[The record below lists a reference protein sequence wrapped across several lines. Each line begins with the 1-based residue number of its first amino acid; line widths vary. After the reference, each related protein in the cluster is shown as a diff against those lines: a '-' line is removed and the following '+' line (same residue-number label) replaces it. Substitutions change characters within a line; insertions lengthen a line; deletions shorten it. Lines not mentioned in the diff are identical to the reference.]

1 MRSPGVY
8 RVCRPA
14 GKFRCV
20 PGKDHPIIE
29 EYCRMFRDKGK
40 YSGSTPSGGTLM
52 LARGTMRTPSAFFIV
67 AILLMVA
74 IQAEAVDGKYR
85 YPLKVKVSEQDSG
98 RFSGVASARAHSG
111 NIGATLR
118 DSADWEVAAGQAR
131 REILCP
137 KRGFNFALGMRPY
150 FATLTGATKVAS
162 RGGEGGFLSLI
173 GHLRIP
179 PESTL
184 WEFYGAIRAWDKVT
198 VRLDYLPWHWG
209 GPGHTPIEA
218 NFGGLLLK
226 TGDYIQSDIN
236 IASLVLGADYDVS
249 FSRDLIFG
257 PNADLHL
264 IKYSQTV
271 SRIPGGE
278 GVDFSQTILQP
289 AIGAHLK
296 YEPTNTGYF
305 SWFKPFLEG
314 RFSWMSFT
322 GLGLSTWDLG
332 AGVAPPVSRNVD
344 AGMKLGYK
352 QWRMEGTRG
361 RLSADLGVEG
371 LYMDFNLQF

>member
-29 EYCRMFRDKGK
+29 EYCRTFRDKGK
-40 YSGSTPSGGTLM
+40 NSGSTPSGGTLM
-52 LARGTMRTPSAFFIV
+52 LARGTMRTPCAFFIV

-74 IQAEAVDGKYR
+74 IQAEALDGKYR
-85 YPLKVKVSEQDSG
+85 YPLKVRVSERDSG
-98 RFSGVASARAHSG
+98 RFSDVASARAHSG
-111 NIGATLR
+111 NVGATVR

-137 KRGFNFALGMRPY
+137 KRGFNFAIGMRPY

-184 WEFYGAIRAWDKVT
+184 WEFYGAVRAWDKVT
-198 VRLDYLPWHWG
+198 VHFDYLPWHWG

-226 TGDYIQSDIN
+226 TGDFIQSDIN

-264 IKYSQTV
+264 IKLLPDGKQNTRRRGRGLLSDNSATCHRSTSQIRADQHWLFFMVQAVPRRSFQLDELHGARAFHLGPGSRCCSTRQPKRRCRHETRLQTV
-271 SRIPGGE
+271 
-278 GVDFSQTILQP
+278 
-289 AIGAHLK
+289 A
-296 YEPTNTGYF
+296 Y
-305 SWFKPFLEG
+305 G
-314 RFSWMSFT
+314 R
-322 GLGLSTWDLG
+322 
-332 AGVAPPVSRNVD
+332 
-344 AGMKLGYK
+344 
-352 QWRMEGTRG
+352 
-361 RLSADLGVEG
+361 
-371 LYMDFNLQF
+371 